1 MSLADKLQRIAA
13 QRAVKARVGILE
25 DKTYPDGAGVAE
37 VGYMNEYG
45 TIKNGKQFIP
55 PRPFFRQAIADN
67 RKLLPSMAAKLL
79 KTHDAETVMR
89 LLCEH
94 ITDALKMSVMT
105 WTTPENAEST
115 QKIKGYDAP
124 LRGPDRLLRNSFSYE
139 INPDD

>member
-1 MSLADKLQRIAA
+1 MASGLADKLQKIAA

-45 TIKNGKQFIP
+45 TDTIP
-55 PRPFFRQAIADN
+55 PRPFFRKAVADN
-67 RKLLPSMAAKLL
+67 RDKLPAMMAALL
-79 KTHDAETVMR
+79 KQHDAETAMR
-89 LLCEH
+89 LVCEH
-94 ITDALKMSVMT
+94 MADELKMSVMT
-105 WTTPENAEST
+105 WEEPPNAPST
-115 QKIKGYDAP
+115 IAAKGYNAP